1 MSLPPKVSFDDEPLV
16 LVNDADDDVGFAT
29 KQRCHDGEGL
39 LHRAFSV
46 FLFSPE
52 GEVLLQQRSGQKR
65 LWPGAWS
72 NACCS
77 HPRRGETLGEAV
89 HRRLRE
95 ELALEVPVRF
105 LFKFRYHARYEA
117 AGAED
122 EICHVYAGPLVG
134 RPAVNPN
141 EVAATTLMAADA
153 LDRDLANRPERYT
166 PWLKLEWARVRET
179 WPTIQQIIG
188 AGSSS
193 PIRARRGGHDV

>member
-1 MSLPPKVSFDDEPLV
+1 MTLAPIVSFEDEPLV
-16 LVNDADDDVGFAT
+16 LVNAVDDEVGVAS

-77 HPRRGETLGEAV
+77 HPRRGESIGGAV

-95 ELALEVPVRF
+95 ELALEAQVHF
-105 LFKFRYHARYEA
+105 LFKFRYHARYHA
-117 AGAED
+117 AGAEH
-122 EICHVYAGPLVG
+122 EICHVYAGALTG

-141 EVAATTLMAADA
+141 EVAATTLMAASA
-153 LDRDLANRPERYT
+153 LDRDLADRPEFYT
-166 PWLKLEWARVRET
+166 PWLRLAWARVRET
-179 WPTIQQIIG
+179 WPTVHEIIG
-188 AGSSS
+188 SPSTGSSAAPAGIES
-193 PIRARRGGHDV
+193 M